1 MQLSCSVF
9 KVLARLKI
17 KLVKDSKCLINHAVK
32 TNSVKTNA
40 VKANAIKTNA
50 IKTKVV
56 KQPCG

>member
-32 TNSVKTNA
+32 TNA